1 MFIIT
6 IILIRRIP
14 SIHII
19 NQTSDC
25 VDNPCADPG
34 DYSSE
39 APTAVIDNPGSSN
52 KKGTEFL

>member
-1 MFIIT
+1 M
-6 IILIRRIP
+6 
-14 SIHII
+14 S
-19 NQTSDC
+19 SDC

-52 KKGTEFL
+52 SKGTEFL